1 MIQSSILKLIAPL
14 QKQFPIISALF
25 HKPHCIPVLIF
36 ARIIK
41 QLQLEALMESLT

>member
-14 QKQFPIISALF
+14 QKQFPIILALF

-36 ARIIK
+36 TRIIK